1 MSNKIGIFNNLA
13 HMHTKPKIGRAVAAV
28 NSVYDFTL
36 SDEDSVIDHCTE
48 GMQCLHIF
56 YRARIFTS
64 GE

>member
-1 MSNKIGIFNNLA
+1 
-13 HMHTKPKIGRAVAAV
+13 MHTKPKIGRAVAAV